1 MHARPAIV
9 TSFKMVDRLSDAV
22 SVLLLALS
30 ILLFVPVQCFGQ
42 AAPTSVT
49 STMTEQQLLN
59 QFKRIEG
66 RGTLPDV
73 RSYVLEQPGGR
84 TWRTFHDVYLRW
96 IAVVAIFGIL
106 ATLAAYYLWHG
117 TIRFE
122 GGWSGRKMLRFTA
135 YERFVHWLTAVSF
148 FVLAITGLNFTFG
161 KEVLLPLMGP
171 EAFSAWAGAAKYA
184 HNFTSFSFT
193 LGILLMF
200 LIWVLNNLP
209 QRVDIEW
216 LRSGGGMFGGKEPP
230 TGRFN
235 TGEKFIFWMS
245 VFAGTIVSASGYVL
259 LFPFWGTGIETV
271 QLVQVVHS
279 VVAMLF
285 IAGMLVHMYMGTI
298 GTEGAFDSMISG
310 EVDVNWAK
318 SHHSLWYAEEMARGS
333 GNRSQ
338 AGARPKNRRT
348 A

>member
-106 ATLAAYYLWHG
+106 ATLAAYYLWYG

-209 QRVDIEW
+209 QRVDIEG
-216 LRSGGGMFGGKEPP
+216 LRRGGGVFRGEGPP
-230 TGRFN
+230 TGR
-235 TGEKFIFWMS
+235 
-245 VFAGTIVSASGYVL
+245 
-259 LFPFWGTGIETV
+259 
-271 QLVQVVHS
+271 
-279 VVAMLF
+279 
-285 IAGMLVHMYMGTI
+285 
-298 GTEGAFDSMISG
+298 
-310 EVDVNWAK
+310 
-318 SHHSLWYAEEMARGS
+318 
-333 GNRSQ
+333 
-338 AGARPKNRRT
+338 
-348 A
+348 